1 MRAYE
6 IHTFQAGKWQ
16 IDSVFD
22 DRELALFEAGRMDEG
37 RRYAGIRV
45 VEEEFDELTEKTKMR
60 TIFRG
65 SKVEKANATALE
77 KSKETRHKAR
87 ASHAKMSQQAE
98 AARAGKARNTNPY
111 LLIGLFA
118 AITLLGIGA
127 VIGLRSLYGIM

>member
-22 DRELALFEAGRMDEG
+22 DRELALVEAGRMDEG
-37 RRYAGIRV
+37 GRYAGIRV
-45 VEEEFDELTEKTKMR
+45 VEEEFDELTEKTKVR

-65 SKVEKANATALE
+65 SKVAQENAAALE
-77 KSKETRHKAR
+77 KSKETRKAQ
-87 ASHAKMSQQAE
+87 ASQGKMRQQAE

-118 AITLLGIGA
+118 VITLLGIGA